1 MKPDSYAKHNENVL
15 IQRWAEALATGRRIT
30 PMQAIDERKLL
41 IDAVTL
47 LARNQ
52 AEAESA
58 QSQYA
63 ADASRRMLTLER
75 RCLELEQRLA
85 ALDERLRKLSDD
97 VHMPVDSEGAERL
110 SALRGEVERM
120 THRPSAPAPP
130 AEPATNTVAA
140 AAPPPTTTR
149 QMPAINW
156 QTLASSGVVT
166 QDRAGLALM
175 GLGAVAIVFAILTQV
190 RF

>member
-15 IQRWAEALATGRRIT
+15 IQRWAEALATRRRIT

-58 QSQYA
+58 HSQYA

-75 RCLELEQRLA
+75 RCLDLEQRLA
-85 ALDERLRKLSDD
+85 ALDERLRKLGDD

-120 THRPSAPAPP
+120 THRPSTPAPAAPAVAPAPM
-130 AEPATNTVAA
+130 
-140 AAPPPTTTR
+140 R
-149 QMPAINW
+149 QTPAINW